1 MSRKLLKSLKVQ
13 KSQTEQVKLTIYGS
27 LGIFLGGQKV
37 IQVPN
42 RQGYVYVRL
51 RDNQNEVIQAFNNK
65 VAASYD
71 LPVIVV
77 REGGRY
83 IVQQYNSQRYQNN
96 AQNSAPFL
104 PGHGTQHSFP
114 RGGGADVTW
123 VYPQQFMPALVFPES
138 TTGTTVRIDRY
149 PLLNPNGQW
158 IYAGGTGT
166 QNILQ
171 YLPTTGSSSL
181 MTLVYMD
188 ALTGNPGILVGSGS
202 YFPANITGSIYPY
215 IPSPSSTQIP
225 LAGVLLN
232 TGTQRITWDNIYD
245 VRQWIHATPSGTSS
259 GGGGGGVD
267 TTGFVGQD
275 KGIYLATGTILNV
288 NGTRLIMSVSGTV
301 FNLTN
306 SPDPYDNIGIYGLS
320 GTTGLGTGTSISFG
334 NGIISS
340 ITGTILY
347 ASVHFGTGTNQ
358 VASGNRGVTNGDTH
372 NHVGGDGAALNYTDV
387 IAAFWNSVTVPAST
401 TYYGAPFKVGVDAT
415 THSIPWAEGGVLSNM
430 SVRISSSQPA
440 SGSLVITLQVN
451 GVDTSIVV
459 TIAAG
464 TVGPATVSD
473 TTHTA
478 TISATDTLRW
488 KVVNNAT
495 AASSAL
501 TSVSMLNTKQT
512 T

>member
-1 MSRKLLKSLKVQ
+1 MSRKLYKSLKAQ
-13 KSQTEQVKLTIYGS
+13 KDQTEQVKLTIYGS
-27 LGIFLGGQKV
+27 LGIPLGGRKV
-37 IQVPN
+37 IQVEN

-71 LPVIVV
+71 LPVILV

-83 IVQQYNSQRYQNN
+83 VVQQFNSQRYLNN
-96 AQNSAPFL
+96 SQNSAPFL

-114 RGGGADVTW
+114 RGGGADITW
-123 VYPQQFMPALVFPES
+123 VYGQQIIPGLVYPES
-138 TTGTTVRIDRY
+138 ATGTNVMIEKY
-149 PLLNPNGQW
+149 PLYSSNGW

-171 YLPTTGSSSL
+171 YRPTTGSSSL
-181 MTLVYMD
+181 MTLVYLD
-188 ALTGNPGILVGSGS
+188 SITGNPGILVGSGT
-202 YFPANITGSIYPY
+202 YFPAIITGSVYPY
-215 IPSPSSTQIP
+215 LPSPSNTQIP

-232 TGTQRITWDNIYD
+232 TGTTVITWENIYD
-245 VRQWIHATPSGTSS
+245 VRQWVHATPSGTSS
-259 GGGGGGVD
+259 GGGGGSGVD
-267 TTGFVGQD
+267 TIGFVGQN
-275 KGIYLATGTILNV
+275 KGVYLATGTILNT

-320 GTTGLGTGTSISFG
+320 NTTGLGTGTSISFG

-340 ITGTILY
+340 ITGTTLY
-347 ASVHFGTGTNQ
+347 VSAYFGTGTNQ
-358 VASGNRGVTNGDTH
+358 VASGDRGVTNGDSH
-372 NHVGGDGAALNYTDV
+372 NHVGGDGAALSYTDV

-401 TYYGAPFKVGVDAT
+401 TYFGAPFKVGVDAT
-415 THSIPWAEGGVLSNM
+415 GHQIPWAEGGVLSTM
-430 SVRISSSQPA
+430 SVRISSNQPA
-440 SGSLVITLQVN
+440 SGSLVVTLQVN
-451 GVDTSIVV
+451 GVDTSVV
-459 TIAAG
+459 ATVAAG
-464 TVGPATVSD
+464 TVGPATASD
-473 TTHTA
+473 ITHTA
-478 TISATDTLRW
+478 SISATDTLRW

-495 AASSAL
+495 GASAAL

>member
-123 VYPQQFMPALVFPES
+123 IYSQQFMPALVFPES

-259 GGGGGGVD
+259 GGGGGGID
-267 TTGFVGQD
+267 TIGFVGQN
-275 KGIYLATGTILNV
+275 KGIYLATGTVLNV

-340 ITGTILY
+340 ITGTTLY
-347 ASVHFGTGTNQ
+347 VSAHFGTGTNQ
-358 VASGNRGVTNGDTH
+358 VASGDRGVTNGDSH
-372 NHVGGDGAALNYTDV
+372 NHVGGDGASLTYIQTLPMHGLNGTP
-387 IAAFWNSVTVPAST
+387 AAGST
-401 TYYGAPFKVGVDAT
+401 NYLPPYYYGVNAISYNFVT
-415 THSIPWAEGGVLSNM
+415 
-430 SVRISSSQPA
+430 SVPGTLKNLRIITNTAQPGT
-440 SGSLVITLQVN
+440 GSLVFTVMKENLATAIVATVAA
-451 GVDTSIVV
+451 GSGAGTFTDTSNTVSV
-459 TIAAG
+459 AAG
-464 TVGPATVSD
+464 DRIIV
-473 TTHTA
+473 
-478 TISATDTLRW
+478 R
-488 KVVNNAT
+488 VVNNA
-495 AASSAL
+495 SSASAQIGGASL
-501 TSVSMLNTKQT
+501 QLEANTG
-512 T
+512 